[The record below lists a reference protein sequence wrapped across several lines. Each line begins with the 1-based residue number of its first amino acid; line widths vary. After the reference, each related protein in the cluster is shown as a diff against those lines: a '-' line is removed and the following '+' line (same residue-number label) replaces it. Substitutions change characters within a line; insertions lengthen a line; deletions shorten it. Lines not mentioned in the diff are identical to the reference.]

1 MPERTAMLTSAIFTT
16 ALVSALFAQSSP
28 GLRAEEECIS
38 KPNAPA
44 PQGQHWYYRTDHA
57 SNRQCWRLGPQG
69 LPVQNSAPQ
78 TEEQP
83 APVAAQSTAPPRA
96 QLRETTGAS
105 PAERARDTAPAS
117 TAQVPWPDAPK
128 SQDLPPFLQP
138 VPRPAPMVW
147 TQSASASGSASTVSG
162 HVSENVRDPSPPLNT
177 VASASVSDTSPGDNR
192 AREPQRPAS
201 ARSAASAAPM
211 QSIREVDHT
220 FALLMVGFALL
231 AVTGPVHHYTK
242 RRRQRETSNFR
253 VPQWARVVALNA
265 PKPRAR
271 VSVAP
276 ESNTGR
282 RLAPLAPR
290 PPDQTEKLAQV
301 LQQLVDRMQTDRR
314 QAANTVPASGVRPR
328 DRISPVRQQVGAR

>member
-1 MPERTAMLTSAIFTT
+1 MPERTAMLASAIFTT
-16 ALVSALFAQSSP
+16 ALAAALFAQSSR

-57 SNRQCWRLGPQG
+57 NNRQCWRLGPEG
-69 LPVQNSAPQ
+69 LPIEKPAPQ
-78 TEEQP
+78 AEKQP
-83 APVAAQSTAPPRA
+83 APEVAAQSAAPPRA
-96 QLRETTGAS
+96 QPRETTGAS
-105 PAERARDTAPAS
+105 PAESARDSAPAS
-117 TAQVPWPDAPK
+117 TAPAPWPDAPK
-128 SQDLPPFLQP
+128 TSDLPPFLQP

-147 TQSASASGSASTVSG
+147 TQSASASDSASAVSSRI
-162 HVSENVRDPSPPLNT
+162 SENVRDPLPSLNT
-177 VASASVSDTSPGDNR
+177 IASASESEASSRDES
-192 AREPQRPAS
+192 AREPRRPAS
-201 ARSAASAAPM
+201 AATSAAPM
-211 QSIREVDHT
+211 QPITEVDHT
-220 FALLMVGFALL
+220 FALLMVVFALL
-231 AVTGPVHHYTK
+231 AVIGPVHHYTE
-242 RRRQRETSNFR
+242 RRRQRETRNFY

-271 VSVAP
+271 ISLAP

-301 LQQLVDRMQTDRR
+301 LQQLVDRMQMERQ
-314 QAANTVPASGVRPR
+314 QAAGRVWASGGRPR